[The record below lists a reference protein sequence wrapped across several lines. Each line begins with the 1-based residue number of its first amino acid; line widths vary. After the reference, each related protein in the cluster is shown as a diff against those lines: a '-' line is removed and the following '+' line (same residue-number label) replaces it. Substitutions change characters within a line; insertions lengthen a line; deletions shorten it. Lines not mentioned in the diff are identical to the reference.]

1 MNMDDRGLWPRK
13 SYIRIVLSHSSRDM
27 KVELIL
33 PIARLR
39 GKLNG
44 HSPFYFKTVNGKTY
58 VQRCPDRSTK
68 APTPAQTAAKQRFA
82 AITQIVA
89 RMKAE
94 GSKKSRKQLWKI
106 ATKAYD
112 AENQ

>member
-1 MNMDDRGLWPRK
+1 
-13 SYIRIVLSHSSRDM
+13 M

-44 HSPFYFKTVNGKTY
+44 HSPFYFKTVNGKTF
-58 VQRCPDRSTK
+58 VQRCPNRSTK

-82 AITQIVA
+82 AIAQIVA
-89 RMKAE
+89 QMLAE
-94 GSKKSRKQLWKI
+94 GSEKSRKQLWEI

>member
-1 MNMDDRGLWPRK
+1 
-13 SYIRIVLSHSSRDM
+13 M

-39 GKLNG
+39 GKINSK
-44 HSPFYFKTVNGKTY
+44 SPFYFKTVNGKTF
-58 VQRCPDRSTK
+58 V
-68 APTPAQTAAKQRFA
+68 
-82 AITQIVA
+82 IVA